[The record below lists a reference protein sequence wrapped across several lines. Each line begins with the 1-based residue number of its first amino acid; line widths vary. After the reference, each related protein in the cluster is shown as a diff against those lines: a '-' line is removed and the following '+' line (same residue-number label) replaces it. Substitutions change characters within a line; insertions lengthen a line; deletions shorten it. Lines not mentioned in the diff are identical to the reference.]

1 MAKHPL
7 TIISWEDSCIGHHGW
22 QAISDIAPK
31 PAVCRIASVGWI
43 VKRTKK
49 ALTLAQ
55 NVGGIDRK
63 ATGQVSNL
71 IHIPT
76 SCIISES
83 RLTEAED

>member
-1 MAKHPL
+1 MKHKL
-7 TIISWEDSCIGHHGW
+7 TLVSWEDSAIGHHGW
-22 QAISDIAPK
+22 QCISDLADK

-55 NVGGIDRK
+55 NVGGLDGR

-71 IHIPT
+71 IHIPA
-76 SCIISES
+76 SCIIGEQE
-83 RLTEAED
+83 LKGK

>member
-1 MAKHPL
+1 MASHRL
-7 TIISWEDSCIGHHGW
+7 VLIEWEDSSIGHHGW
-22 QAISDIAPK
+22 QMVSEIASK
-31 PAVCRIASVGWI
+31 PPVCRIASAGWI

-55 NVGGIDRK
+55 NVGGIDGK

-71 IHIPT
+71 IHIPA

-83 RLTEAED
+83 LLTEGSD